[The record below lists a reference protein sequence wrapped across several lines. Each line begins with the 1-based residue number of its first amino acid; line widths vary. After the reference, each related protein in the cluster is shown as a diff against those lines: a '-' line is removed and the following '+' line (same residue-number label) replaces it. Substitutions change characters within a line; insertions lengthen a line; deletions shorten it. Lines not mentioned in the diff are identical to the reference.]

1 MLINHASITEKSYKQ
16 LTLLARTD
24 SFSYAIKDLISNEVA
39 PADDISLES
48 ETSRVADRYASA
60 FEHQPWGNERFD
72 QVILLHQ
79 NTYNTL
85 VPEPLFDERFAGNYL
100 QYNTKVFETDSFAW
114 DALPAYGMQQV
125 YIPFDDIT
133 ALVQARFARVTS
145 MHAASVLIPRL
156 LDRTKNNDEKT
167 MFVHVSDRCF
177 EIVVAQNQKL
187 LLYNAF
193 DYRTAEDFLYYV
205 LFCAE
210 QLNLNPESFRLEM
223 LGSVRENTPE
233 FELTYRY
240 IRNVSLLQPDASVE
254 NPDRW
259 RNHFILMHA

>member
-16 LTLLARTD
+16 LTLLARPD
-24 SFSYAIKDLISNEVA
+24 GFSFAIKDLLSNQVT
-39 PADDISLES
+39 PGDDIQFEA
-48 ETSRVADRYASA
+48 EPARVADRYALVMDA
-60 FEHQPWGNERFD
+60 APWASERFD
-72 QVILLHQ
+72 QVVLLHQ
-79 NTYNTL
+79 NAYNTL

-100 QYNTKVFETDSFAW
+100 QYNTKVFESDTFAW

-125 YIPFDDIT
+125 YIPFDDV
-133 ALVQARFARVTS
+133 ASLVQSKFPRVLS
-145 MHAASVLIPRL
+145 MHAASVLVPRL

-167 MFVHVSDRCF
+167 MFVHVSDGYF

-223 LGSVRENTPE
+223 LGNVREDAAE
-233 FELTYRY
+233 FKLAYRY
-240 IRNVSLLQPDASVE
+240 VRNVSLLQPDAGVE
-254 NPDRW
+254 NPTHW